1 MASGKHNGRNVQHIK
16 KRRAHRMCGGG
27 HGAFLGLAVIAVAL
41 ILIFRTGML
50 DTKPGT
56 VEALANGPGGSMTET
71 SETAAPSPTPIPTAT
86 PAPRSTPEPTVEPVG
101 VIYLTFDDGPT
112 SATASILDVL
122 AKYDVKATFFT
133 VGDMILRNPGLL
145 RREYD
150 EGHAIG
156 CHTQTHKM
164 PEIYKD
170 EESFRTDVEAWEAT
184 VNGVLG
190 HDLDHKLFRF
200 PGGSFSKEARKF
212 RDVVED
218 MGYTFWDWSVDSRD
232 SLYKVA
238 APIAKLRENIWQG
251 SGNKR
256 EVILL
261 FHDLPSKTTTVDVL
275 PEVIEYF
282 QGRGFVFRTLDQRVD
297 ENGHMMR
304 YTSG

>member
-1 MASGKHNGRNVQHIK
+1 MASGKKIRKNRR
-16 KRRAHRMCGGG
+16 KRCACRVCGGG
-27 HGAFLGLAVIAVAL
+27 WGAFLGLTVIALVL
-41 ILIFRTGML
+41 ILIFKAGM
-50 DTKPGT
+50 PGT
-56 VEALANGPGGSMTET
+56 KSGEVTALANGVGGSMAGT
-71 SETAAPSPTPIPTAT
+71 SETAAPSPTPVPTAT
-86 PAPRSTPEPTVEPVG
+86 HASKPAPGPTVEPAG

-122 AKYDVKATFFT
+122 AKYNVKATFFT

-156 CHTQTHKM
+156 AHTQTHKM

-170 EESFRTDVEAWEAT
+170 EESFRADVEAWEAT
-184 VNGVLG
+184 VKGVLG

-200 PGGSFSKEARKF
+200 PGGSFSKDARKL
-212 RDVVED
+212 REVIED

-238 APIAKLRENIWQG
+238 APVRKLRENIWQD

-261 FHDLPSKTTTVDVL
+261 FHDLPSKTTTVEVL

-297 ENGHMMR
+297 ENGHMVR